1 MCRASP
7 KKGVEEGALKDW
19 ILQTSLFSLSQQK
32 IAKEN
37 DFHAA
42 VLFRGYA
49 LSELRMNITAC
60 TAAHAELKLKPF
72 VISHRFS
79 AFHAQ
84 SSENTIMNPRLEFSQ
99 YIHRK
104 KKSAI
109 PYDSHYKNSHVILQY
124 VGRLRKLSVILASTT
139 RPVGP
144 TMRPHLCWCVDH
156 VGFLV

>member
-7 KKGVEEGALKDW
+7 KKGGEEGALKDW

-79 AFHAQ
+79 VFHAQ

-104 KKSAI
+104 KNL
-109 PYDSHYKNSHVILQY
+109 P
-124 VGRLRKLSVILASTT
+124 
-139 RPVGP
+139 
-144 TMRPHLCWCVDH
+144 
-156 VGFLV
+156 FLMIRIIKTAMSFCNMWAVFISFQSY

>member
-7 KKGVEEGALKDW
+7 KKRGEERALKDW

-72 VISHRFS
+72 VISHRFG

-84 SSENTIMNPRLEFSQ
+84 SSENTIMNLRLEFSQ

-104 KKSAI
+104 KFCHS
-109 PYDSHYKNSHVILQY
+109 L
-124 VGRLRKLSVILASTT
+124 
-139 RPVGP
+139 
-144 TMRPHLCWCVDH
+144 
-156 VGFLV
+156 